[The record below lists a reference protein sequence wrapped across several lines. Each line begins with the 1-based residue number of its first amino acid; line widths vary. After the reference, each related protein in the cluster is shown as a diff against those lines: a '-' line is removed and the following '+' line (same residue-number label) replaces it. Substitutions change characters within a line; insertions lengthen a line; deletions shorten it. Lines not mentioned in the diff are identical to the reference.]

1 METMASVAVPEED
14 GYWTVHSS
22 AQGPASIRNTLAGV
36 LQTPASRINVVT
48 KRAGGG
54 FGGKIMRSHPIAA
67 AVTVAAKKLRRPVRM
82 QLDRNTDIIMTGK
95 RHPYQNQYLSLIHI

>member
-67 AVTVAAKKLRRPVRM
+67 AVTVAAKKLRRPVRIPRPTSPAASAASL
-82 QLDRNTDIIMTGK
+82 QTCRLWRRDR
-95 RHPYQNQYLSLIHI
+95 P